1 MVKLTNVLAL
11 EMVLGMA
18 EVQANVELVEKLTK
32 MKEQFEK
39 KNKSSVGAD
48 GKKVLTVEQKK
59 NEVLKETILEVLAR
73 YEEPKQ
79 VKDLITEN
87 EELSEYT
94 GQKISA
100 LITQLVK
107 AEKVVKVADKKVSKF
122 QIAYKKSGDISPLT

>member
-1 MVKLTNVLAL
+1 MTKLTNVLAL
-11 EMVLGMA
+11 EMVLGMK

-48 GKKVLTVEQKK
+48 GKKVLTAEQKK
-59 NEVLKETILEVLAR
+59 NEGLKETILEVLTR

-79 VKDLITEN
+79 IKELIAEN
-87 EELSEYT
+87 EELASYT

-100 LITQLVK
+100 LMTQLVK
-107 AEKVVKVADKKVSKF
+107 AEKVVKVIDKKASKF
-122 QIAYKKSGDISPLT
+122 QIA